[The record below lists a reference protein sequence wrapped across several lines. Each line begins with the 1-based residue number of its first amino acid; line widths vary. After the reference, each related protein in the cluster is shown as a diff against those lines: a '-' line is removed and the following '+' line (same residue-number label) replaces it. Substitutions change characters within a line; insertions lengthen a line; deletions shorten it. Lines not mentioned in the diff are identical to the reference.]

1 MIRTESECKQA
12 LKERDAQR
20 ENLKRQAKALAE
32 SGLAGKQLELAL
44 SPLRTFHQEL
54 VDDIAFYEALRRG
67 DMKAVSRL
75 ADLGQQLVAL
85 RIVKGLSQ
93 RELAK
98 RLGVHESQ
106 VSRDERNEYHGI
118 TMDRAARIL
127 QALGLALVPKY
138 VDVSVPA

>member
-12 LKERDAQR
+12 LKERDAQS

-32 SGLAGKQLELAL
+32 SSLAGKQLELAM
-44 SPLRTFHQEL
+44 SSLRTFHQEH
-54 VDDIAFYEALRRG
+54 VDEIAFDEALRWG
-67 DMKAVSRL
+67 GMKAIRRL

-85 RIVKGLSQ
+85 RIVKRLSQ

-106 VSRDERNEYHGI
+106 VSRDERNEYQGI
-118 TMDRAARIL
+118 TKERAVRIL
-127 QALGLALVPKY
+127 QALGRAKVPKY